1 MPKITQKKQHALGP
15 SDYCRDIAEWPKE
28 WTVINADM
36 DIGRG
41 LLALFTPFVQHLID
55 DGLAKKTIQNHA
67 NHLFLLGRE
76 IIERLNDNDDDKRKL
91 SPGDLILHYVDDE
104 GGPLLSFWSP
114 DIKSELA
121 QHMAYDST
129 CRKLLKFLE
138 RSRT

>member
-1 MPKITQKKQHALGP
+1 MPKITQKKQGALGP
-15 SDYCRDIAEWPKE
+15 SDYCRD
-28 WTVINADM
+28 
-36 DIGRG
+36 
-41 LLALFTPFVQHLID
+41 
-55 DGLAKKTIQNHA
+55 NHA

-114 DIKSELA
+114 DIKSELT

-138 RSRT
+138 RGRT